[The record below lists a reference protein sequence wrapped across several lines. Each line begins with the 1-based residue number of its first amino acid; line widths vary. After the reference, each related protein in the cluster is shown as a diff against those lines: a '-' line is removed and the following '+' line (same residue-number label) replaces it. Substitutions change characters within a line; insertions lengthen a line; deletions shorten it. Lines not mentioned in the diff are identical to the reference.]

1 MPQTRPR
8 LEQIDFKSSK
18 TGTHNIDSY
27 LEAAEIGNRTIAQL
41 MGDLFDANG
50 NFAPETILPEFRIDQ
65 TGGQTKLQYRTDS
78 SNPFEDLVGFFNDR
92 GTYAN
97 GVAYNTLDLVTT
109 DDGSTI
115 DLYVVKANTSAFT
128 SQAAFIS
135 SVSTQLITTNTAGI
149 LQDVR
154 GARDDLLQDVGFI
167 AVSTDIQATPSLIET
182 VSDNLGTSLPVTVV
196 AADLNLGPTT
206 SNIKKVSTAIANVNN
221 VGGSIA
227 AVNTVSGQVGA
238 GLDVTVVADD
248 LDLAAA
254 SKITLT
260 ANAIANVNAVGTDL
274 LDANSALTTVATD
287 LNATP
292 SQIAQFLGG
301 LNATIHDLSIEGVAK
316 GAVDSVST
324 TAFDLT
330 SANNFVFDRANGATL
345 TLSNSHQCANMQPFT
360 IVVKEDG
367 TNTSLTIEPNGQFKW
382 PGGVAPTLTG
392 SSGSRLVISGF
403 VLDPDPNNSTSAELV
418 VGYVGVS

>member
-154 GARDDLLQDVGFI
+154 DARDDVLDDIGFI
-167 AVSTDIQATPSLIET
+167 AVSTDLQADPSKIET
-182 VSDNLGTSLPVTVV
+182 VSDNLGTGLPVTIV
-196 AADLNLGPTT
+196 AADLNLTN
-206 SNIKKVSTAIANVNN
+206 SNIEAVSGAIANVNN
-221 VGGSIA
+221 VGSNIA
-227 AVNTVSGQVGA
+227 ALTTVSQQIGA

-248 LDLAAA
+248 LDDGLT
-254 SKITLT
+254 SKIKIT
-260 ANAIANVNAVGTDL
+260 ADNIDKV
-274 LDANSALTTVATD
+274 TTVADNVGTGQAITTVAND

-367 TNTSLTIEPNGQFKW
+367 TNTTLTIQPALQFKW

>member
-1 MPQTRPR
+1 
-8 LEQIDFKSSK
+8 
-18 TGTHNIDSY
+18 
-27 LEAAEIGNRTIAQL
+27 
-41 MGDLFDANG
+41 
-50 NFAPETILPEFRIDQ
+50 
-65 TGGQTKLQYRTDS
+65 
-78 SNPFEDLVGFFNDR
+78 
-92 GTYAN
+92 
-97 GVAYNTLDLVTT
+97 
-109 DDGSTI
+109 
-115 DLYVVKANTSAFT
+115 
-128 SQAAFIS
+128 
-135 SVSTQLITTNTAGI
+135 
-149 LQDVR
+149 
-154 GARDDLLQDVGFI
+154 
-167 AVSTDIQATPSLIET
+167 IET

-392 SSGSRLVISGF
+392 SSGS
-403 VLDPDPNNSTSAELV
+403 
-418 VGYVGVS
+418 

>member
-1 MPQTRPR
+1 R
-8 LEQIDFKSSK
+8 LEQIVFKSAK
-18 TGTHNIDSY
+18 TGAHNIDTY
-27 LEAAEIGNRTIAQL
+27 LENAEIGNRTLSQL

-50 NFAPETILPEFRIDQ
+50 NFAPETILPEFRIYQ
-65 TGGQTKLQYRTDS
+65 TGGQTKLQYRTGS

-92 GTYAN
+92 GTYTN

-135 SVSTQLITTNTAGI
+135 SVSTQLITTNTAGV

-154 GARDDLLQDVGFI
+154 DARDNLLQDAGFI

-182 VSDNLGTSLPVTVV
+182 VSDNLGASLPVTVV
-196 AADLNLGPTT
+196 ADDLNLGAA

-274 LDANSALTTVATD
+274 LDANSAIETVATD

-292 SQIAQFLGG
+292 SQIAQFL
-301 LNATIHDLSIEGVAK
+301 
-316 GAVDSVST
+316 
-324 TAFDLT
+324 
-330 SANNFVFDRANGATL
+330 
-345 TLSNSHQCANMQPFT
+345 
-360 IVVKEDG
+360 
-367 TNTSLTIEPNGQFKW
+367 
-382 PGGVAPTLTG
+382 
-392 SSGSRLVISGF
+392 
-403 VLDPDPNNSTSAELV
+403 
-418 VGYVGVS
+418 